1 MNSKSVTTVSTT
13 GEAWG
18 SAYNSYNGYTYVT
31 ADYEGTGVTVLN
43 GTSIVTTISLTNFGT
58 GLSLEQSI
66 WYDQYYNAII
76 VQLDAAH
83 YAIINGSTNS
93 VSYMA
98 VGNGNNAD
106 GNGNDGFGG
115 TYSPITHLLYT
126 IDIVNNI
133 TKFIAINPS
142 TLQYQ
147 INETFSFPTTSSLLA
162 FNPINHNIY
171 VASGSTMYIMNEVTG
186 AEIGNFSI
194 SAISP
199 HFEMGMIDVN
209 GYNYIVGNNSYIA
222 EYNSTGQL
230 IAMSSNTSTA
240 YLMGITYDNSN
251 NLIYI
256 DGMGR
261 YCRYTKVTYFS
272 SCYFIHYI
280 HS

>member
-1 MNSKSVTTVSTT
+1 MNKKVISLIVIGIFIIVSFSVLINNSPIQHNITKGNINPDTTYSSLSFNTISTTALDGAVHLSYNPTYNSLYSTSQNNYEVQIYNLNSNSVTTVSTT

-115 TYSPITHLLYT
+115 TYSPITHLVYT
-126 IDIVNNI
+126 VDSVNNSVS
-133 TKFIAINPS
+133 N
-142 TLQYQ
+142 
-147 INETFSFPTTSSLLA
+147 NGR
-162 FNPINHNIY
+162 IY
-171 VASGSTMYIMNEVTG
+171 V
-186 AEIGNFSI
+186 
-194 SAISP
+194 
-199 HFEMGMIDVN
+199 
-209 GYNYIVGNNSYIA
+209 NSW
-222 EYNSTGQL
+222 
-230 IAMSSNTSTA
+230 
-240 YLMGITYDNSN
+240 
-251 NLIYI
+251 
-256 DGMGR
+256 
-261 YCRYTKVTYFS
+261 K
-272 SCYFIHYI
+272 
-280 HS
+280 